1 MITLT
6 GTSPVDN
13 LVSPANTLPGA
24 PAKSISSFADQLAT
38 AIEQFLGSSKTES
51 QIEIDLGAA
60 PSQDSG
66 ARQFTISVNTPA
78 TPAAQA
84 AATPAAPAT
93 PATQAASTA
102 PLLTPDGYPQAL
114 LFYGA
119 LGTDTVAAPPATLAP
134 PKPTST
140 DAYWAQQPAAVQ
152 KLRTMDNFDA
162 RTAEAQKLLQQGYTI
177 DYPIMVER
185 WSPLATMQAR
195 QAFGYTWVPS
205 FMQPGIQEMPGL
217 SYPGLTPYDPSHPP
231 AKSILVSTDFALGTQ
246 DDPTITPDDGAQG
259 TKVSAT

>member
-6 GTSPVDN
+6 GTAPVDN
-13 LVSPANTLPGA
+13 SVSPSTALPGA

-60 PSQDSG
+60 PSRDSG
-66 ARQFTISVNTPA
+66 VRQFTISVKTPAAPAAQAPTPA
-78 TPAAQA
+78 TPAA
-84 AATPAAPAT
+84 PA
-93 PATQAASTA
+93 A

-119 LGTDTVAAPPATLAP
+119 LGTDTVAAPPATAAP

-152 KLRTMDNFDA
+152 KLRTMDSIDA

-246 DDPTITPDDGAQG
+246 DDPTVTPDDAVQGA
-259 TKVSAT
+259 KVSTT